1 MFLFHGVQLDKKIT
15 APALILTL
23 LFVALAG
30 SLFVNIAAANPGM
43 PAIVTRPPSP
53 IVEVMGINTDSC
65 TLTFTVQKAGPY
77 LNGYGGEWAY
87 SIISV
92 EVFVDGK
99 LWSRLGWSAGPVSVS
114 LAGLSGGWHSLEV
127 VATAEGG
134 GVNGFIVGSGLRYM
148 STGSSGVMEF
158 LVDSSPP
165 MVSILALADAVAGG
179 GDFQFAL
186 RVVGSTLSWVGYSV
200 DGMESVT
207 VSPDVLVESSLTSQT
222 KAWLGNVSLAG
233 LSVGSHSIV
242 VYAEDLAGNRGAS
255 EPFSFTVTAGV
266 PSGTVQG
273 STLFPTTTAVAI
285 AVIASAAAVSF
296 GLVAYLLRRK
306 KRRAA

>member
-1 MFLFHGVQLDKKIT
+1 MTLFHGVHPKKIT
-15 APALILTL
+15 VPALVLTL
-23 LFVALAG
+23 LFSALAG
-30 SLFVNIAAANPGM
+30 SLLISLAAANPGM

-53 IVEVMGINTDSC
+53 IVEVMGINTDSR

-148 STGSSGVMEF
+148 SEGSSGVMEF
-158 LVDSSPP
+158 LVDSSAPS
-165 MVSILALADAVAGG
+165 VSILSLADAAAGG
-179 GDFQFAL
+179 GDFQLAF
-186 RVVGSTLSWVGYSV
+186 RVVGKSLSWVGYSL
-200 DGMESVT
+200 DGMENVT
-207 VSPDVLVESSLTSQT
+207 VSPDVLVESSLASQYEVW
-222 KAWLGNVSLAG
+222 KGNVTLVG
-233 LSVGSHSIV
+233 LSGGSHSVV
-242 VYAEDLAGNRGAS
+242 VYAEEVTGSVGAS
-255 EPFSFTVTAGV
+255 SPVTFTVETQATGQ
-266 PSGTVQG
+266 PRESQQT
-273 STLFPTTTAVAI
+273 TFPTTLVISAIVVAAV
-285 AVIASAAAVSF
+285 VSF
-296 GLVAYLLRRK
+296 GLMAYFIRRK
-306 KRRAA
+306 RRSIAT

>member
-1 MFLFHGVQLDKKIT
+1 MTLFHGVHPKKIT
-15 APALILTL
+15 VPALVSTL
-23 LFVALAG
+23 LFSALAG
-30 SLFVNIAAANPGM
+30 SLLISLAAANPGM

-53 IVEVMGINTDSC
+53 IVEVMGINTDSR

-148 STGSSGVMEF
+148 SEGSSGVMEF
-158 LVDSSPP
+158 LVDSSAPS
-165 MVSILALADAVAGG
+165 VSILSLADAAAGG
-179 GDFQFAL
+179 GDFQLAF
-186 RVVGSTLSWVGYSV
+186 RVVGKSLSWVGYSL
-200 DGMESVT
+200 DGMENVT
-207 VSPDVLVESSLTSQT
+207 VSPDVLVESSLASQYEVW
-222 KAWLGNVSLAG
+222 KGNVTLVG
-233 LSVGSHSIV
+233 LSGGSHSLV
-242 VYAEDLAGNRGAS
+242 VYAEEVTGSVGAS
-255 EPFSFTVTAGV
+255 SPFTFTVETAG
-266 PSGTVQG
+266 QQIG
-273 STLFPTTTAVAI
+273 SESLSFPTTLLIVAVL
-285 AVIASAAAVSF
+285 VAAVVCA
-296 GLVAYLLRRK
+296 GLLLYFIKFK
-306 KRRAA
+306 KRRRAA